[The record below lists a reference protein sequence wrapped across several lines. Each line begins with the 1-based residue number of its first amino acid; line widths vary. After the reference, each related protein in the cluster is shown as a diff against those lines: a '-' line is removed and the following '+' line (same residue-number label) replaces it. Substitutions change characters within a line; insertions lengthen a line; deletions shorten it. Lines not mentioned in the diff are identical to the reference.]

1 MVPLSVSTAD
11 GIRQKVVS
19 DLGRVKDAVYGGL
32 GYAPRLMGLL
42 VKLRG
47 PRKEYARAAIE
58 TIVEVDKA
66 VRQQGGTAADA
77 ASAVNLVPG
86 FERVTRRQILRW
98 KELLRAIAEGKPGGL
113 RGRPTDKEFEERV
126 FSKLVVLVATK
137 RAPTTLTREEVVD
150 VEDYERFPDDTGID
164 LRKVTTVKEN
174 IAYSYG
180 MVAMAAERTQAE
192 AVYVNDVKITGL
204 KFSARWIQGFLR
216 RNLFRKRT
224 VVTDAKPWPSITGP
238 LEPRSVV
245 VVSHIGSDVVV
256 CLCVECNRDL
266 GVIQETQVVNDLTR
280 EQELFFDESPLNAP
294 RPKIQYVLGNVR
306 GTNVRGGG
314 SGKERITDGI
324 FNAGDGEL
332 PPSFLVVRCSSK
344 KSDMTNVVTIKNLWT
359 EPGLTCADGWDYK
372 HWTESVTIK
381 GKGGVQK
388 LIRRVDGTVITCQSK
403 VGTTTYSYIRCVH
416 KLITFYRRGWTK
428 SVL

>member
-1 MVPLSVSTAD
+1 MLKRTHPPVTAADEEVPAHIPPPGDEEVPPTSCPAVPSVAGPEATWWETLSATAKILSNMVPLSVSTAD

-58 TIVEVDKA
+58 TIVEIDKA

-192 AVYVNDVKITGL
+192 AAPK
-204 KFSARWIQGFLR
+204 SSRRWRIRYSQLR
-216 RNLFRKRT
+216 SR
-224 VVTDAKPWPSITGP
+224 
-238 LEPRSVV
+238 EPAGCRS
-245 VVSHIGSDVVV
+245 G
-256 CLCVECNRDL
+256 
-266 GVIQETQVVNDLTR
+266 
-280 EQELFFDESPLNAP
+280 
-294 RPKIQYVLGNVR
+294 
-306 GTNVRGGG
+306 
-314 SGKERITDGI
+314 
-324 FNAGDGEL
+324 
-332 PPSFLVVRCSSK
+332 
-344 KSDMTNVVTIKNLWT
+344 
-359 EPGLTCADGWDYK
+359 
-372 HWTESVTIK
+372 
-381 GKGGVQK
+381 
-388 LIRRVDGTVITCQSK
+388 
-403 VGTTTYSYIRCVH
+403 
-416 KLITFYRRGWTK
+416 
-428 SVL
+428 